1 MLISV
6 IVPTYNRN
14 DLLSQCLDRLSPAFQ
29 TIGASEYSVF
39 VTDDSKDHKAKGLL
53 EEKYPWAQWLAGP
66 QKGPAA
72 NRNNGAKKATGNW
85 LVFIDDDCLPEKN
98 LLEEYKRAI
107 STYPESLAF
116 EGAILPDDYQLL
128 KKDMSDCPV
137 NTEGGCF
144 WSANI
149 CINKQLFEKL
159 HGFDEDY
166 LIAAQEDQQMK
177 IDIEAETGKKI
188 VFLNQCVVI
197 HPVRFLN
204 VSSQI
209 KKIPIASKNFV
220 IYVNKNKRIL
230 SYNSTVDFGFKQF
243 GFHLRRTISLA
254 KAGKVKS
261 LIVAV
266 AWLLYG
272 VPLNIINLRK
282 TNNL

>member
-14 DLLSQCLDRLSPAFQ
+14 DLLSRCLDRLNPAFQ
-29 TIGASEYSVF
+29 TIDPSEYKVL
-39 VTDDSKDHKAKGLL
+39 VTDDSKDYKAKGLL
-53 EEKYPWAQWLAGP
+53 EEKYPWAEWVAGP

-72 NRNNGAKKATGNW
+72 NRNNGAKESNGEW
-85 LVFIDDDCLPEKN
+85 LVFIDDDCLPERD
-98 LLEEYKRAI
+98 LLEKYKKAI
-107 STYPESLAF
+107 NEYPESLAF

-149 CINKQLFEKL
+149 CINKLLFEKV
-159 HGFDEDY
+159 HGFDEEY

-177 IDIEAETGKKI
+177 IDIEAETRKKI
-188 VFLNQCVVI
+188 VFLKQCIVI
-197 HPVRFLN
+197 HPVRFLK
-204 VSSQI
+204 VMSQI

-220 IYVNKNKRIL
+220 IYVNKNNGIL
-230 SYNSTVDFGFKQF
+230 PYNSTLDFGLKQF
-243 GFHLRRTISLA
+243 GFHLRRTILLA
-254 KAGKVKS
+254 KTGKVKS
-261 LIVAV
+261 LIVSII
-266 AWLLYG
+266 WLLYG

-282 TNNL
+282 PNKV